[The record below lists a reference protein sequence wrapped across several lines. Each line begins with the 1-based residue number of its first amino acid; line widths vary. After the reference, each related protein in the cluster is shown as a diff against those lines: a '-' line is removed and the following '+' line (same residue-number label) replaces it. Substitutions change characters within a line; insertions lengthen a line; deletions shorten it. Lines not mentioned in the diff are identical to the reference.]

1 MSMAK
6 LTVGDIAEIEEISKL
21 PFSAL
26 GDTQTPKGKL
36 MQAVAF
42 VLKRKDN
49 PAFTFEDAGKLSMDE
64 INHLLEENPTK
75 KG

>member
-1 MSMAK
+1 MSMNK
-6 LTVGDIAEIEEISKL
+6 LTVGDIAEIEEISNL

-49 PAFTFEDAGKLSMDE
+49 PAFTLEDAGKLSMDE
-64 INHLLEENPTK
+64 ITHLLEENPTK